1 MSCCCLVLDGQ
12 SWTAA
17 EGRCG
22 EADTDSS
29 GQGEYPPTVALLPTP
44 LFELFLLNVKSF
56 GWFIVE
62 PLSPLDAMP
71 VILHL

>member
-1 MSCCCLVLDGQ
+1 MGRVGQ
-12 SWTAA
+12 QLRGGVVRLILIA
-17 EGRCG
+17 
-22 EADTDSS
+22 

>member
-1 MSCCCLVLDGQ
+1 MLLGAGGQ
-12 SWTAA
+12 HWTA

-22 EADTDSS
+22 VADTDSS
-29 GQGEYPPTVALLPTP
+29 GQGEYPPTVALLPT
-44 LFELFLLNVKSF
+44 LLVELFLLNIKSF

-62 PLSPLDAMP
+62 PLSPLDAMS